1 MVKWKSDISFCLDCL
16 CYCNNIFVLL
26 SFPRNKGLNN
36 ALHSCPAI
44 PVLTQLIGKRVQD
57 GDMAIAKEQ
66 KKMIGKYNRK
76 KREWLSLNLGSHTL
90 KNQSIILDALYSKY
104 ELKQQCLGFY
114 CSTKLHVHVD
124 EYIVGKNAN
133 EQSKYEWLSH

>member
-1 MVKWKSDISFCLDCL
+1 MVKWKSDSFCLDCL
-16 CYCNNIFVLL
+16 CYCKNIFVLL
-26 SFPRNKGLNN
+26 SFPRKRGSDNV
-36 ALHSCPAI
+36 LHSCPAI
-44 PVLTQLIGKRVQD
+44 PVLTQLIAKRVQD
-57 GDMAIAKEQ
+57 WDMAIAKEQQ

-76 KREWLSLNLGSHTL
+76 KREWLSLSLGSHTL

-133 EQSKYEWLSH
+133 EQSKYEWHSH